1 MTNLKR
7 KQLESDENMIAVSN
21 KYHALL
27 VKVKAN
33 KDKMRNDA
41 EFRATICKDAQDLF
55 DVSSLDMENSM
66 LATNSNLDIK
76 ILRQIMSCIRECK
89 EVGTIFDINDFATK
103 LLSKGTVGDD
113 GTLQELTIDK
123 WIEIG
128 QQSAADLQ
136 EAPALTFLYG
146 SLNKKDDLSSTM
158 HKSELRD
165 NVAKKKDEEAVLTK
179 LRSKGFENRTD
190 ETENKK
196 IEMVYDVISKEISSR
211 NGKPVNIFRLTLDP
225 KSFSVSVRN
234 LFYVSSLVKDGR
246 ILHKLDSETG
256 IPLVKLRSID
266 EMGPTQ

>member
-1 MTNLKR
+1 
-7 KQLESDENMIAVSN
+7 
-21 KYHALL
+21 
-27 VKVKAN
+27 
-33 KDKMRNDA
+33 
-41 EFRATICKDAQDLF
+41 
-55 DVSSLDMENSM
+55 
-66 LATNSNLDIK
+66 
-76 ILRQIMSCIRECK
+76 MSCIRECK

-246 ILHKLDSETG
+246 ILLKLDSETG

-266 EMGPTQ
+266 EMGPTL